1 MGVTGIEPVNHV
13 GTVLQTVAFAIFA
26 TLPKPAGVDKE
37 HHAGRIIYA
46 IDYAVYFNLCHLW
59 QRKQQ
64 DSNLRTPFSVATMLP
79 R

>member
-13 GTVLQTVAFAIFA
+13 GTVLQTVAFTIFA

-46 IDYAVYFNLCHLW
+46 KDYAIHFNFMPLL
-59 QRKQQ
+59 
-64 DSNLRTPFSVATMLP
+64 ATEAAGFEP
-79 R
+79 ANAF